1 MLITFAVLAVYATA
15 GRLSPFETIEAQS
28 LNLRFLARGPVAP
41 GSDVALV
48 MIDDASVAR
57 LGQWPF
63 SRDRMAEAVRLLQA
77 AGARVVVFDL
87 LFSEPQTQLADDVA
101 GALRRIRDGLPDNAA
116 PAAAELDRLLG
127 IASPDD
133 NFAAAVA
140 AAGNVLIPFSFVF
153 ERDEANVLDLPRRL
167 EAAAYAVY
175 RRAPD
180 GTVGELPRPV
190 GLLAPA
196 PRIVDAAA
204 HTAHVTV
211 LLDADGSLRH
221 ERPVIGYRGEYFPS
235 LPVEAVRAY
244 RGLPRTALSVTFGEG
259 VRIGDVFVPT
269 DGTMRLPVNSYGPT
283 QSFDTFSFIDLLE
296 GRLRDDAVRDRIVLI
311 GATALGIGD
320 TFPAPFTPTLPGTE
334 HYATV
339 IDNILHDRV
348 LIRDDRATALDM
360 TAILVGG
367 LAGAA
372 LAGLGPLAITGPA
385 LVVLL
390 AGWGAIATVALS
402 AGHLWL
408 SFVFPTAAIVLNFAW
423 CALARALTEQRRRR
437 LAERERRNLSRYFS
451 PAVVQALAD
460 RDDPF
465 TFDRMQNAAI
475 MFVDLVGFTRQTE
488 HMSPA
493 EAVAML
499 RQFHRRVERAVFAN
513 NGTLDKYMGDGA
525 MACFG
530 VPAPGFADA
539 GNAIHCARRLADD
552 MSAWGRERAAEGQ
565 PPLQIGIGLHYG
577 HVLMGNLGGEQQF
590 AFTVTGDAVNVAS
603 RLEALT
609 RTHEVTVIASDAVVE
624 AARAA
629 DPAIEADLAGFFAIP
644 GQAIRGR
651 DEPIDLWAWRDAA
664 EPATA

>member
-1 MLITFAVLAVYATA
+1 MLAVYAGA
-15 GRLSPFETIEAQS
+15 GRLSPFETIEVQS
-28 LNLRFLARGPVAP
+28 LNLRFLARGPITP
-41 GSDVALV
+41 GPDVALV
-48 MIDDASVAR
+48 MIDDATVAA

-63 SRDRMAEAVRLLQA
+63 SRDRMADAVRRLQA
-77 AGARVVVFDL
+77 GGARVVVFDL
-87 LFSEPQTQLADDVA
+87 LFSEPETPLSDDLAD
-101 GALRRIRDGLPDNAA
+101 ALRRIRDDLPDSAA
-116 PAAAELDRLLG
+116 RAAAELDRLLG
-127 IASPDD
+127 TASPDD
-133 NFAAAVA
+133 NFAAALT

-153 ERDEANVLDLPRRL
+153 DPSEANVFDLPQRV
-167 EAAAYAVY
+167 ETAAYAVY
-175 RRAPD
+175 RRAPENRFD
-180 GTVGELPRPV
+180 ERPRPV

-196 PRIVDAAA
+196 PGIVDGAAF
-204 HTAHVTV
+204 TAHVTV
-211 LLDADGSLRH
+211 LLDADGNLRH

-235 LPVEAVRAY
+235 LPIETVRAY
-244 RGLPRTALSVTFGEG
+244 RGLPRSALSVTFGEG
-259 VRIGDVFVPT
+259 VQIGDVFVPT

-283 QSFDTFSFIDLLE
+283 RSFDTFSFIDLLE
-296 GRLRDDAVRDRIVLI
+296 GRLPDDAVRGRIVLI

-320 TFPAPFTPTLPGTE
+320 TFPSPFTPTLPGTE

-339 IDNILHDRV
+339 IDNILHERV
-348 LIRDDRATALDM
+348 LIRDDRAAVLDM
-360 TAILVGG
+360 AAIVLGG
-367 LAGAA
+367 IAGAV
-372 LAGLGPLAITGPA
+372 LASLGPLAIAGTAMA
-385 LVVLL
+385 LLL
-390 AGWGAIATVALS
+390 VGWSAITTFALGAGN
-402 AGHLWL
+402 LWL

-423 CALARALTEQRRRR
+423 FALVRALGEQRRRR

-475 MFVDLVGFTRQTE
+475 MFVDLVGFTRQSE

-499 RQFHRRVERAVFAN
+499 RQFHRVVERAVFAN

-539 GNAIHCARRLADD
+539 GNAIHCAKRLADD
-552 MSAWGRERAAEGQ
+552 MTVWGRERAADGE

-577 HVLMGNLGGEQQF
+577 PVLMGNLGGEQQF
-590 AFTVTGDAVNVAS
+590 SFTVTGDAVNVAS

-609 RTHEVTVIASDAVVE
+609 RNHKVTIIASDAVVD

-629 DPAIEADLAGFFAIP
+629 DPSVEADLAGFFTIP

-651 DEPIDLWAWRDAA
+651 NEPIDLWAWRDDA
-664 EPATA
+664 EPATTAAQA

>member
-1 MLITFAVLAVYATA
+1 MLAVYATA
-15 GRLSPFETIEAQS
+15 GRLNPFEAIETQS
-28 LNLRFLARGPVAP
+28 LNLRFLARGPTTP
-41 GSDVALV
+41 GPEVALV
-48 MIDDASVAR
+48 MIDDATVAR

-63 SRDRMAEAVRLLQA
+63 SRDRMAEAVQRLQA
-77 AGARVVVFDL
+77 GGARVVVFDL
-87 LFSEPQTQLADDVA
+87 LFSEPESPLSDDIA
-101 GALRRIRDGLPDNAA
+101 EALRRVRDRLPDDAV
-116 PAAAELDRLLG
+116 PAAAELDRLLDV
-127 IASPDD
+127 ASPDD
-133 NFAAAVA
+133 NFAAAIT
-140 AAGNVLIPFSFVF
+140 AAGNALIPFSFVF
-153 ERDEANVLDLPRRL
+153 DPAEANVFDLPRRM
-167 EAAAYAVY
+167 EAAAYTVY
-175 RRAPD
+175 RNAPE
-180 GTVGELPRPV
+180 TLFGERPRPV

-196 PRIVDAAA
+196 PRIGDAAA
-204 HTAHVTV
+204 FTAHVTV
-211 LLDADGSLRH
+211 LLDADGNLRH

-235 LPVEAVRAY
+235 LPIEAVRAY
-244 RGLPRTALSVTFGEG
+244 HGLPRNALSVTFGEG
-259 VRIGDVFVPT
+259 VQIGDVFAPT
-269 DGTMRLPVNSYGPT
+269 DGAMRLPVNSYGPT
-283 QSFDTFSFIDLLE
+283 GSFETFSFIDLLE
-296 GRLRDDAVRDRIVLI
+296 GRLNDDAVRDRIVLI
-311 GATALGIGD
+311 GATAIGIGD
-320 TFPAPFTPTLPGTE
+320 TFPSPFTPTLPGTE

-360 TAILVGG
+360 GAILIGG

-385 LVVLL
+385 LAVLL
-390 AGWGAIATVALS
+390 AGWGVATTVALG
-402 AGHLWL
+402 AANIWL
-408 SFVFPTAAIVLNFAW
+408 NFVFPTAAIGLNFAW
-423 CALARALTEQRRRR
+423 FALARALGEQRRRR

-475 MFVDLVGFTRQTE
+475 MFVDLVGFTRQSE
-488 HMSPA
+488 HMSPT

-499 RQFHRRVERAVFAN
+499 RQFHRVVERAVFAN

-552 MSAWGRERAAEGQ
+552 MTVWGRERAAQGEL
-565 PPLQIGIGLHYG
+565 PLQIGIGLHYG
-577 HVLMGNLGGEQQF
+577 PVLMGNLGGEQQF
-590 AFTVTGDAVNVAS
+590 SFTVTGDAVNVAS

-609 RTHEVTVIASDAVVE
+609 RNHKVTIIASDAVVD

-629 DPAIEADLAGFFAIP
+629 DPAVEADLAGFFTIP

-651 DEPIDLWAWRDAA
+651 DEPIDLWAWRDDGD
-664 EPATA
+664 PATSPARA